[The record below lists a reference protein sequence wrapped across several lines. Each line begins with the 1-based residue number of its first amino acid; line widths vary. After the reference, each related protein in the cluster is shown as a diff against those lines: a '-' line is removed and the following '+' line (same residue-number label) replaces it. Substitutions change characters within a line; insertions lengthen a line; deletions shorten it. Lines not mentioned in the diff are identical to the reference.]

1 MGEWMEK
8 MRGNFLAEDLNPNLP
23 HVEVV
28 GDRRVLVENH
38 NGILEYSDTVMRV
51 ALGGMELC
59 IAGENMDLCV
69 LTLHELTIEGKIHT
83 LEYIRRNG

>member
-8 MRGNFLAEDLNPNLP
+8 MRGNFLAEDPNPNLP
-23 HVEVV
+23 HVEVA

-38 NGILEYSDTVMRV
+38 NGILEYSDTVMRI